1 MEDFIMDYQ
10 SFIELTNNYY
20 MNTFTRYPIV
30 FDYGEN
36 STLYDIEGNP
46 YTDFLAGIAVNTL
59 GYAHPR
65 FTKALT
71 EQCHK
76 LLHCSNLFYTKPQA
90 KLAKLLIEESAAD
103 RVFFAN
109 SGAEANEG
117 AIKLARMFFYKQG
130 VHKYEI
136 ITTSNSFHGRTLAT
150 LTATGQEKYHA
161 PLSPLPPGFINVP
174 FNDIEA
180 VEAAI
185 NENTCAVM
193 IEPIQGEG
201 GIVEANMVYMKG
213 LYELCKAHNILLI
226 FDEIQTG
233 MGRTGKLFA
242 YEHYG
247 IEPDIFTLAKG
258 LGGGIPIGAVLAKED
273 VATAFE
279 PGDHGSTFGG
289 NAFAC
294 SAGACI
300 MEILLEDDS
309 KLIRECATK
318 GDYFKEKLL
327 YLQDSY
333 PHIIKGVRGKGLML
347 GAHLYDSIDGGD
359 IVKSALDMGFIINC
373 AGNNTLRFVPP
384 LIISTDEIDKLI
396 SALDVIFKTL

>member
-1 MEDFIMDYQ
+1 MNYQNSMELID
-10 SFIELTNNYY
+10 NCY

-30 FDYGEN
+30 FDYGEGC
-36 STLYDIEGNP
+36 TLYDRDGKT

-59 GYAHPR
+59 GYAHPV
-65 FTKALT
+65 FTETIA

-76 LLHCSNLFYTKPQA
+76 LLHCSNLFYTEPQA
-90 KLAKLLIEESAAD
+90 KLAHMLVENSCSD

-117 AIKLARMFFYKQG
+117 AIKLARMFFYKKG
-130 VHKYEI
+130 MHKYEI
-136 ITTSNSFHGRTLAT
+136 ITAHNSFHGRTLAT

-180 VEAAI
+180 VESTI
-185 NENTCAVM
+185 TKNTCAIM

-201 GIVEANMVYMKG
+201 GIIEAQEDYMKD
-213 LYELCKAHNILLI
+213 LYKLCKKHNILLI

-233 MGRTGKLFA
+233 IGRTGKLFA

-247 IEPDIFTLAKG
+247 VEPHIFTLAKG

-273 VATAFE
+273 IASAFE
-279 PGDHGSTFGG
+279 PGDHGTTFGG
-289 NAFAC
+289 NALAC
-294 SAGACI
+294 SAGSII
-300 MEILLEDDS
+300 METLLNKNNQLIED
-309 KLIRECATK
+309 CATK
-318 GDYFKEKLL
+318 GDYFKEKLIH
-327 YLQDSY
+327 LQNVF
-333 PHIIKGVRGKGLML
+333 PHIIKEIRGKGLML
-347 GAHLYDSIDGGD
+347 GAQLYECIEGHN
-359 IVKSALDMGFIINC
+359 IVRSALDMGFIINC

-384 LIISTDEIDKLI
+384 LIISIDEIDNLI
-396 SALDVIFKTL
+396 TALKEIFKAFR